1 MKKIEKVSW
10 EEQDKDG
17 MILNGFVK
25 ANNTIIREIINKY
38 DIQASMVYIIIL
50 SHRHDTTNKCYP
62 SLDLIAREC
71 NLSVRTITN
80 VIKKLV
86 DGKYLIV
93 DSGKQGI
100 SNTYYFPREQ
110 CYGGEG
116 IGATKRSKGNFKNKN
131 TKEE

>member
-1 MKKIEKVSW
+1 MKKIEKISW
-10 EEQDKDG
+10 EEQDKNG

-38 DIQASMVYIIIL
+38 DIQASMIYIIIL
-50 SHRHDTTNKCYP
+50 SHRHDNTNKCYP
-62 SLDLIAREC
+62 SLELIAREC

-80 VIKKLV
+80 AIKKLV

-93 DSGKQGI
+93 DSGRQGI

-110 CYGGEG
+110 FYSGEG
-116 IGATKRSKGNFKNKN
+116 IGATRRGKGNFKK
-131 TKEE
+131 